1 MFFQKFIRSWG
12 EATDKR
18 NKWKCVV
25 MSAIVDLFACFF
37 VFFVFFLYCFGNIV
51 IIVVNRSNTPQSH
64 FSLILKVQ
72 LTLFFVIRYNGWM
85 DLSWET
91 LWPVSGNYLT
101 PINIFLTKVEHTEK
115 ARLVLLKILEKQ
127 KTTVTVAIFS
137 FSV

>member
-1 MFFQKFIRSWG
+1 MLFQNFIRSWG
-12 EATDKR
+12 EATGKR

-37 VFFVFFLYCFGNIV
+37 VFFFLYCFGNIV
-51 IIVVNRSNTPQSH
+51 IIVVNRLNTPQSH

>member
-1 MFFQKFIRSWG
+1 
-12 EATDKR
+12 
-18 NKWKCVV
+18 

-37 VFFVFFLYCFGNIV
+37 VFFLFFGNIV

>member
-1 MFFQKFIRSWG
+1 
-12 EATDKR
+12 
-18 NKWKCVV
+18 

-37 VFFVFFLYCFGNIV
+37 VFSCTVLGTLSSSSSIGQTHLNLIF
-51 IIVVNRSNTPQSH
+51 
-64 FSLILKVQ
+64 LILKVQ

-115 ARLVLLKILEKQ
+115 Q
-127 KTTVTVAIFS
+127 GWFC
-137 FSV
+137 